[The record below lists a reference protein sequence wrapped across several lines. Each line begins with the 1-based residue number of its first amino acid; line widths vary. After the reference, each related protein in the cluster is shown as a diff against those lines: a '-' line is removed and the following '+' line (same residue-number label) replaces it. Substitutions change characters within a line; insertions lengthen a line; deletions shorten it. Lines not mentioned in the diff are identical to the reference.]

1 MIAGDSL
8 VVRSR
13 PIPIPKNS
21 ESHANR
27 SQTSVSCRFSGLL
40 MLPDLRCSRS
50 MVRETT
56 PMGHSSMIHSYG
68 IAARTEEGQCPPI
81 TVLARDFAGVNA
93 ALLARSASVV
103 RFGQVPQDAM

>member
-1 MIAGDSL
+1 
-8 VVRSR
+8 
-13 PIPIPKNS
+13 
-21 ESHANR
+21 
-27 SQTSVSCRFSGLL
+27 
-40 MLPDLRCSRS
+40 
-50 MVRETT
+50 
-56 PMGHSSMIHSYG
+56 MGHSSMIHSYG